1 MQSVRA
7 MAPPASWPALSFALF
22 LRDIT
27 PGARQ
32 GGLTAPLAR
41 PSLGSLSAHTP
52 ISSAAARGGL
62 AAAGAF
68 LIWGTVPV
76 YWKQMTAVSP
86 VELIAHRIVWSLVF
100 LLGVLAWQRN
110 FSSLRPG
117 LAGARAIGLN
127 LLASVMLT
135 LNWGVYVWA
144 VNTGQ
149 VIESSLGY
157 FLVPLCNVAVGSL
170 VFHEKLR
177 PLQWTA
183 IGLAAAGVLLLLVRV
198 GHVPWVALTIAFTWT
213 IYGLLKKRSPLGPIA
228 GLTVE
233 TLLIFPVAAGL
244 LLWWHHTGE
253 GALGRIDART
263 QAFVLSAGVVTAV
276 PLLLFAHGAQRI
288 RLTTL
293 GLLQYLAP
301 TVQFLLG
308 VFLYHEAFD
317 GARLQAFSIIWAG
330 LVLYSADSFWS
341 QRRRLFA

>member
-1 MQSVRA
+1 MSA
-7 MAPPASWPALSFALF
+7 STPPSPAS
-22 LRDIT
+22 
-27 PGARQ
+27 
-32 GGLTAPLAR
+32 
-41 PSLGSLSAHTP
+41 
-52 ISSAAARGGL
+52 ARGGL

-100 LLGVLAWQRN
+100 LLGVLAWQRS

-117 LAGARAIGLN
+117 LNGVRAVGLN
-127 LLASVMLT
+127 FLASVMLT

-144 VNTGQ
+144 VNAGQ

-170 VFHEKLR
+170 VFHERLR

-183 IGLAAAGVLLLLVRV
+183 ISLAVAGVLLLLVRV
-198 GHVPWVALTIAFTWT
+198 GHFPWVALTIAFTWT
-213 IYGLLKKRSPLGPIA
+213 TYGLLKKKSPLGPIA

-233 TLLIFPVAAGL
+233 TLLLFPVAAGL
-244 LLWWHHTGE
+244 LLWWHHTGA
-253 GALGRIDART
+253 GALGRVDLRT

-308 VFLYHEAFD
+308 VFLYHEPFD
-317 GARLQAFSIIWAG
+317 GPRLQAFAVIWAG
-330 LVLYSADSFWS
+330 LFLYSADGFWS